1 MADTISNFLTSV
13 RNASSARLET
23 TSTPHS
29 KLLLSLAQILR
40 DEGYLRDVREITDE
54 RGHARI
60 QLTLKYV
67 DDTPAITGIQRVS
80 RPGRRVYH
88 KSTDIPRVLGGLGF
102 SILTTSRGILK
113 DRDARRQKL
122 GGEVICQ
129 VW

>member
-29 KLLLSLAQILR
+29 KLLLSLAHLLR
-40 DEGYLRDVREITDE
+40 DEGYIRAVRETVNE
-54 RGHARI
+54 RGHRRI
-60 QLTLKYV
+60 EMTLKYV
-67 DDTPAITGIQRVS
+67 DETPAITDIQRVS

-88 KSTDIPRVLGGLGF
+88 KSTEIPRVLGGLGF

-122 GGEVICQ
+122 GGEVICK

>member
-1 MADTISNFLTSV
+1 L

-29 KLLLSLAQILR
+29 KLLLSLAHLLR
-40 DEGYLRDVREITDE
+40 DEGYIREVRETVND
-54 RGHARI
+54 RGHRRI
-60 QLTLKYV
+60 EMTLKYV
-67 DDTPAITGIQRVS
+67 DDTPVITDIQRVS

-88 KSTDIPRVLGGLGF
+88 KSTEIPRVLGGLGF

-122 GGEVICQ
+122 GGEVICK

>member
-13 RNASSARLET
+13 RNASAARLET
-23 TSTPHS
+23 TTTPHS
-29 KLLLSLAQILR
+29 RLLFALAEILR
-40 DEGYLRDVREITDE
+40 DEGYIRDVREITDA
-54 RGHARI
+54 RGHRRI
-60 QLTLKYV
+60 EMVLKYV
-67 DDTPAITGIQRVS
+67 DDTPVITGIQRVS

-88 KSTDIPRVLGGLGF
+88 RSNEIPRVLGGLGF

-122 GGEVICQ
+122 GGEVICK